1 MHIVIGVW
9 VLLSPWFLGWSG
21 IPVIMWSNLLA
32 GVLVIILS
40 VWQIFGGEP
49 QGMDKKGHKENNKK
63 TNGS

>member
-32 GVLVIILS
+32 GVLVIILG
-40 VWQIFGGEP
+40 VWQIFGEP
-49 QGMDKKGHKENNKK
+49 QGMDKKGQKENNKK